1 MYDGQQWSLQPCPFM
16 AEEMP
21 TAAASI
27 EAGMTDSVKRFLDG
41 IDTDSDDGDAVSS
54 FQHQ

>member
-16 AEEMP
+16 TEKMAA
-21 TAAASI
+21 AAASL
-27 EAGMTDSVKRFLDG
+27 EADMTDSIKRFLDG
-41 IDTDSDDGDAVSS
+41 IDTDSDDGDAVKS

>member
-1 MYDGQQWSLQPCPFM
+1 M

-21 TAAASI
+21 AAAANL
-27 EAGMTDSVKRFLDG
+27 EADMTDSVNRFLDG
-41 IDTDSDDGDAVSS
+41 IDTDSDDGDAVSA